1 MSINKTYIH
10 PKNVV
15 SAYADLLEI
24 VNEQGEPKPLT
35 ILPLALPESALP
47 FPLLTIRHALAIF
60 LLHEKYIEQRDIIED
75 AYSYLDNF
83 IPDEEYE
90 MFNSLQESISKKEH
104 REYSNGAKPA
114 HISDTMKRL
123 QIRTRTIRERT
134 TKSTQELNS
143 LRRIMGISDEAAG
156 NENNTD
162 NPAYDDTQEFKLQL

>member
-1 MSINKTYIH
+1 MSIDKTNIH

-15 SAYADLLEI
+15 LAYADLLEI

-60 LLHEKYIEQRDIIED
+60 LLHEEYIEQRDIIED

-83 IPDEEYE
+83 IPDEEYK

-104 REYSNGAKPA
+104 REYSDGTNTP
-114 HISDTMKRL
+114 HIPDTMKRL
-123 QIRTRTIRERT
+123 QIRTRTIQERT

-156 NENNTD
+156 NEKNTD
-162 NPAYDDTQEFKLQL
+162 NSTYDDPQKLKLQL